1 MPCNKALS
9 FCRSKIILDRPNY
22 FGRVQIILDVS
33 KLDFSGL
40 IFIILT
46 RPKQIG
52 HLNNYFVPVQ
62 NDFRPIKGQGISS
75 LKKKM
80 GKITLSF
87 FCNFLCLLLKKI
99 CKAGGILHLH
109 YLRKLSTWTMSGRM
123 GFF

>member
-62 NDFRPIKGQGISS
+62 NDFRPIKGQGI
-75 LKKKM
+75 LVLCKKRW
-80 GKITLSF
+80 GK
-87 FCNFLCLLLKKI
+87 
-99 CKAGGILHLH
+99 
-109 YLRKLSTWTMSGRM
+109 
-123 GFF
+123 